1 MSLWERIKS
10 SMSCLTEWLDA
21 ALVPC
26 PQQKALPRIGHTG
39 LVQKGQC
46 YLGRRVH
53 LPLMGVG
60 GDVRGNC
67 EQGLPRSF
75 SAGWFWLGIGAA

>member
-1 MSLWERIKS
+1 
-10 SMSCLTEWLDA
+10 MSCLAEWLAAAA

-53 LPLMGVG
+53 LPLMGAG

-75 SAGWFWLGIGAA
+75 IGGWFWLGIGAG